1 MENKIVEELHNDYI
15 DISEKFNCVI
25 ETINEKVNINKI
37 KDLLKQKYN
46 LNLELLNKVDNE
58 AAKILGNMAIHK
70 GKYLL
75 YNDDFLKDGPNKK

>member
-37 KDLLKQKYN
+37 KDLLKQK
-46 LNLELLNKVDNE
+46 
-58 AAKILGNMAIHK
+58 I
-70 GKYLL
+70 
-75 YNDDFLKDGPNKK
+75 